1 MDDSVLTITE
11 NQLSAVINQTTF
23 RNVDT
28 IQKLTDILVSDS
40 ADLIDVGSVLGDSL
54 QRVTSDDQ
62 LILLGCGL
70 LHGNTIENLH
80 VSNLLFTQEVSDL
93 HVLLTVNLNKVHV
106 DREMGI
112 DISHLVLV
120 ALGDTSDQVSNQ
132 RLDSSQSS
140 NVLSVT
146 VENDDLDSSVR
157 QLLESNIDVLQVL
170 GQLTSWTGDLDGSG
184 FDVDGNTLWNF
195 QDLIGLNELHR

>member
-28 IQKLTDILVSDS
+28 IQELTDILVSDS
-40 ADLIDVGSVLGDSL
+40 ADLIDVGSVLGDSF

-70 LHGNTIENLH
+70 LHGNTIKNLH